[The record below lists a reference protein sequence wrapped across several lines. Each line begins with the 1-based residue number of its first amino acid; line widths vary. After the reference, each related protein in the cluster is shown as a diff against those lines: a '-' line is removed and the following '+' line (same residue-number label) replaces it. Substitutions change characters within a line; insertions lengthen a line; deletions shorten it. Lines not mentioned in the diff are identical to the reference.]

1 MINVKIFSAEDV
13 PNLSD
18 AEMSKF
24 ANQVINLIR
33 FEYIERQKLVLVEFQ
48 KRSKLL
54 KQQEQMQ
61 FDIVKEINGK
71 NELLEKKKNEL
82 VLSFDNYT
90 SKQTKLKDE

>member
-1 MINVKIFSAEDV
+1 
-13 PNLSD
+13 
-18 AEMSKF
+18 MSKF

-33 FEYIERQKLVLVEFQ
+33 FEYIERQKLALIEFQ
-48 KRSKLL
+48 KRSKLI

-71 NELLEKKKNEL
+71 NELLENKKNEL
-82 VLSFDNYT
+82 LLKFENYT